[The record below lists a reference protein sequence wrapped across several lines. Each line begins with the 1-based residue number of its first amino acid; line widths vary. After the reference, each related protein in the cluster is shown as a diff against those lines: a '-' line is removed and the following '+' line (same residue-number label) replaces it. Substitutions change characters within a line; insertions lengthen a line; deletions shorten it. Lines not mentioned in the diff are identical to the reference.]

1 MIKVGIII
9 GMMILTLVLYYLSD
23 DVWIVFGITG
33 FVVIIGYI
41 IYSFIESKKN
51 KKGPIG
57 PS

>member
-9 GMMILTLVLYYLSD
+9 GMMILTFVVYYLSD

-33 FVVIIGYI
+33 FVVIIGFI

-51 KKGPIG
+51 KKG
-57 PS
+57 